1 MQHARGG
8 DAPDLQCDRLP
19 IVGVLGSGTEPHSD
33 RATILGRWLGTQ
45 PVHLLTGGGGG
56 TMETVSRA
64 FHSVKERAGRVI
76 GILPGA
82 VEDGRCRS
90 LAGYPNPWVEI
101 PIYTHLPLS
110 GFQGTELASRNHINI
125 LTATVLVALPGSHGT
140 ASEVRLAL
148 QYEKPLVAFLSDE
161 NDIPD
166 LPSEIYVEPVFEKV
180 KEFVR
185 SHIS

>member
-64 FHSVKERAGRVI
+64 FHSVKERAG
-76 GILPGA
+76 
-82 VEDGRCRS
+82 
-90 LAGYPNPWVEI
+90 
-101 PIYTHLPLS
+101 
-110 GFQGTELASRNHINI
+110 
-125 LTATVLVALPGSHGT
+125 SHGT